1 MEENKTNEP
10 QLDEAETAAPVANEG
25 GETAVEE
32 APTEASAETEPADE
46 PTAETADIQPEDT
59 AQHALDLHHG
69 RNLRKERVGEV
80 TSNKMNKSITV
91 SVQRR
96 IMHPIYGKYLGKTT
110 KFTAH
115 DENND
120 CGIGDT
126 VRIMETRPISKNKR
140 WRLVEII
147 ERAQ

>member
-10 QLDEAETAAPVANEG
+10 QLEEAESTTAANESE
-25 GETAVEE
+25 ETAVEE
-32 APTEASAETEPADE
+32 VPAEESADE
-46 PTAETADIQPEDT
+46 SSDNPTAEEDIQPEDT

-91 SVQRR
+91 SIQRR
-96 IMHPIYGKYLGKTT
+96 VMHPIYGKYLGKTS

-140 WRLVEII
+140 WRLIEII

>member
-1 MEENKTNEP
+1 MEENTNKEP
-10 QLDEAETAAPVANEG
+10 NVEEG
-25 GETAVEE
+25 GSEQT
-32 APTEASAETEPADE
+32 TEATTSSAASEAQEESAVADSPSSESTEE
-46 PTAETADIQPEDT
+46 IKPEDT

-69 RNLRKERVGEV
+69 RNLRKERIGQV
-80 TSNKMNKSITV
+80 TSNKMNKTITV
-91 SVQRR
+91 AVQRR
-96 IMHPIYGKYLGKTT
+96 IKHPIYGKFIGKTT

-126 VRIMETRPISKNKR
+126 VRIAETRPLSKNKR
-140 WRLVEII
+140 WRLAEII

>member
-10 QLDEAETAAPVANEG
+10 QTEEKEDATPAASERTEA
-25 GETAVEE
+25 TAVEE
-32 APTEASAETEPADE
+32 APTEPSDEAKSDDSAPK
-46 PTAETADIQPEDT
+46 AEVEPEDT

-80 TSNKMNKSITV
+80 TSSKMNKSITV
-91 SVQRR
+91 AVQRR
-96 IMHPIYGKYLGKTT
+96 IMHPMYGKYIGKTT

-120 CGIGDT
+120 CGVGDT

>member
-10 QLDEAETAAPVANEG
+10 QAEETNATAPAASEGDEA
-25 GETAVEE
+25 TAVEE
-32 APTEASAETEPADE
+32 APAETNAGTDAGDSAS
-46 PTAETADIQPEDT
+46 TAEDQPEDT

-91 SVQRR
+91 AVQRR
-96 IMHPIYGKYLGKTT
+96 IMHPIYGKYIGKTT